1 VTGRD
6 WRPGDPSATI
16 DGDRTSQPGGTMT
29 YAASI
34 IRVYDHDASPPKTG
48 YKVLVD
54 RLWPRGVKKDSLSLD
69 DWSKD
74 VTPSPD
80 LRKWY
85 GHDPDRF
92 VEFRNKYRAEL
103 AHEPA
108 AAALD
113 ELETELRSRPVVLY
127 TAVKDVDISAAAVLA
142 EILNGD
148 APLE

>member
-1 VTGRD
+1 M
-6 WRPGDPSATI
+6 A
-16 DGDRTSQPGGTMT
+16 

-54 RLWPRGVKKDSLSLD
+54 RLWPRGVSKDSLAVD
-69 DWSKD
+69 DWAKK
-74 VTPSPD
+74 VTPSTE

-92 VEFRNKYRAEL
+92 EEFRDRYRAEL
-103 AHEPA
+103 GHDPA
-108 AAALD
+108 AS
-113 ELETELRSRPVVLY
+113 ELEKLATKLRSRPVVLY
-127 TAVKDVDISAAAVLA
+127 TGVKHVEISAAAVLA

-148 APLE
+148 APLG

>member
-1 VTGRD
+1 M
-6 WRPGDPSATI
+6 S
-16 DGDRTSQPGGTMT
+16 

-34 IRVYDHDASPPKTG
+34 IRVYDDDASPPKTG

-54 RLWPRGVKKDSLSLD
+54 RLWPRGVKKESLSLD
-69 DWSKD
+69 DWAKD

-92 VEFRNKYRAEL
+92 ERFREKYRTEL
-103 AHEPA
+103 GNEPA

-113 ELETELRSRPVVLY
+113 ELATKLRSRPVVLY
-127 TAVKDVDISAAAVLA
+127 TAVKDVDISAATVLA

-148 APLE
+148 TPLD